1 MSETEPSKKQ
11 FNIQKIYL
19 KDASFESPG
28 SPASFSQKPW
38 DPKLD
43 LNMSNTHSQIDEDQY
58 EAVLR
63 ITLTA
68 SHDGE
73 PTFLI
78 EIQQA
83 GIFSISGF
91 NEDETRY
98 LLGSQ
103 CASTLFPY
111 AREQISD
118 ISVRGGFP
126 PLLLSPV
133 NFDALYQQHLQQKQ
147 GNGATAEAST
157 DAS

>member
-1 MSETEPSKKQ
+1 MSDTEPGKKL

-28 SPASFSQKPW
+28 SPVSFSQKPW

-43 LNMSNTHSQIDEDQY
+43 LNMSNTHTQVGEDQY

-83 GIFSISGF
+83 GLFSISGF

-111 AREQISD
+111 AREQVSD

-126 PLLLSPV
+126 PLILSPV
-133 NFDALYQQHLQQKQ
+133 NFDALYQQHLQKKQ
-147 GNGATAEAST
+147 ENAAAAEADT
-157 DAS
+157 DAP